1 MARFKRILLKLSGE
15 SLMGK
20 QGYGIDAERLEDYAR
35 QIKEI
40 HDMGVQIGI
49 VIGGGNIFRGLTG
62 SQKGFDRVKVDQMGM
77 CATVINSLA
86 LSSALGA
93 FGVKSKV
100 MTAIRMEPIGEFYNK
115 WKAVEALES
124 GYVCIFS
131 AGTGNPYF
139 TTDTGSSLRGI
150 EIEADVMLKG
160 TRVDGVYTAD
170 PEKDPTATKFSEIT
184 YDEIYNKGLKVMDLT
199 ATTMCKEN
207 NLPIYVF
214 NMDIVGNLK
223 KVIDGEDIGTLV
235 HQGANIFSIY
245 NFL

>member
-1 MARFKRILLKLSGE
+1 
-15 SLMGK
+15 MGK
-20 QGYGIDAERLEDYAR
+20 QGHGIDPERLEDYAR

-40 HDMGVQIGI
+40 AAMGVQIGI
-49 VIGGGNIFRGLTG
+49 VIGGGNIFRGLSG
-62 SQKGFDRVKVDQMGM
+62 SQKGFDRVKGDQMGM

-93 FGVKSKV
+93 YGVKNKV
-100 MTAIRMEPIGEFYNK
+100 LTAIRMEPIGEFYSK
-115 WKAVEALES
+115 WKAIEAMEA

-131 AGTGNPYF
+131 AGTGSPYF

-160 TRVDGVYTAD
+160 TRVDGIYTAD
-170 PEKDPTATKFSEIT
+170 PEKDPTATKFNDIT
-184 YDEIYNKGLKVMDLT
+184 YSEVLEKGLKVMDLT
-199 ATTMCKEN
+199 AICMCREN

-223 KVIDGEDIGTLV
+223 KVIDGEEIGTLV
-235 HQGANIFSIY
+235 HN
-245 NFL
+245 

>member
-1 MARFKRILLKLSGE
+1 MARYKRILLKLSGE
-15 SLMGK
+15 SLMGS
-20 QGYGIDAERLEDYAR
+20 QGYGIDSQRLQDYAQ

-40 HDMGVQIGI
+40 HEMGVQIGI
-49 VIGGGNIFRGLTG
+49 VIGGGNIFRGLSG
-62 SQKGFDRVKVDQMGM
+62 ASKGFDRVKGDQMGM

-93 FGVKSKV
+93 LGVKNKV
-100 MTAIRMEPIGEFYNK
+100 LTAIRREPIGDFYTK
-115 WKAVEALES
+115 WKAIES
-124 GYVCIFS
+124 MEDGYVCIFS
-131 AGTGNPYF
+131 AGTGCPYF

-160 TRVDGVYTAD
+160 TRVDGIYTAD

-184 YDEIYNKGLKVMDLT
+184 YDEIYTKGLKVMDLT

-214 NMDIVGNLK
+214 NMDVVGNLK
-223 KVIDGEDIGTLV
+223 KVIDGEDIGTYV
-235 HQGANIFSIY
+235 HN
-245 NFL
+245 